1 MQRDLSLLR
10 SELDHLRRQNDA
22 MSRALDTL
30 GVRLD
35 RLEAKPSASKPKAAA
50 EPAAP
55 LVPPDLAVVRV
66 APPREEEEGGGNIVF
81 AAPSSPAPRTPRAA
95 PRLPT
100 AVQVSEPD
108 DDRVEGLSQAAGR
121 GIAAEADGELA
132 AARGK
137 EGVDR
142 AHALESFVSR
152 YPRHPSADNALVEA
166 ARAYADT
173 GRTEAS
179 CQLAR
184 RVPEEYPAGDAVSG
198 ALEIASSCER
208 SRP

>member
-1 MQRDLSLLR
+1 
-10 SELDHLRRQNDA
+10 
-22 MSRALDTL
+22 
-30 GVRLD
+30 
-35 RLEAKPSASKPKAAA
+35 
-50 EPAAP
+50 
-55 LVPPDLAVVRV
+55 
-66 APPREEEEGGGNIVF
+66 VF
-81 AAPSSPAPRTPRAA
+81 AAPSSPSTPTARASRASRVA

-108 DDRVEGLSQAAGR
+108 PDRVEGLSSAPGR

-137 EGVDR
+137 GGVDR